1 MKKLKDKIKIYND
14 WLVNGNGTEN
24 IPGLVA
30 RGIDRKAAEKLADD
44 LVDFGRYCF
53 NRSHAVAYAIQTAT
67 TAWYKARYPHEYM
80 CATLSSYIKK
90 KKEKIV
96 LYIEDCKALGIP
108 VQKPSVNLSEYEFS
122 LAGDSIVFGFGA
134 IKDLGYASI
143 DMVEERRRNGP
154 YPSLN
159 EFFLRTKNI
168 LNRKAYVA
176 LLLSGSLDEFL
187 PRQDLNARYELL
199 QQLTEQFGGKDLLEK
214 YELPSAKNMTN
225 SDTEILRQLAMAE
238 VDHLGLQFSQ
248 HLLTGKANPCTWLE
262 QRFETTV
269 IIENV
274 ITTKTKKG
282 KPMLIIEVDSLEGRK
297 KLMAFDDD
305 GFEKLKAKLT
315 PGGIRIVELRGK
327 PGMNGWMYTLQNI
340 KYFREEPGETL

>member
-1 MKKLKDKIKIYND
+1 
-14 WLVNGNGTEN
+14 
-24 IPGLVA
+24 
-30 RGIDRKAAEKLADD
+30 
-44 LVDFGRYCF
+44 
-53 NRSHAVAYAIQTAT
+53 
-67 TAWYKARYPHEYM
+67 M

-134 IKDLGYASI
+134 IKYLGYSSI

-159 EFFLRTKNI
+159 EFFLRTKDI

-225 SDTEILRQLAMAE
+225 SDTAIRKPNSLISAVAFSPASYRSINSVSSSGDRAASFGLAA
-238 VDHLGLQFSQ
+238 
-248 HLLTGKANPCTWLE
+248 
-262 QRFETTV
+262 
-269 IIENV
+269 
-274 ITTKTKKG
+274 
-282 KPMLIIEVDSLEGRK
+282 
-297 KLMAFDDD
+297 
-305 GFEKLKAKLT
+305 
-315 PGGIRIVELRGK
+315 
-327 PGMNGWMYTLQNI
+327 
-340 KYFREEPGETL
+340 